1 MRVTETCC
9 VLLLVACGNCPGC
22 VRVLLV
28 FLFLFLFS
36 ILPIHY
42 LRPSFSFP
50 PSRNSDPGSHSRLFS
65 PPPTKALVR
74 WATGKSITNR
84 LPKLSLITLSPPGA
98 DRIYGSTCHQHVV
111 PISGDPEVFQTFLT
125 RGNPLFFKKLFHGG
139 REIRSHDQRP
149 MVLPTTS
156 FVKVLVRCSVG
167 KQLK

>member
-65 PPPTKALVR
+65 PPTPQ
-74 WATGKSITNR
+74 
-84 LPKLSLITLSPPGA
+84 
-98 DRIYGSTCHQHVV
+98 YGSRLAFLSREDFSSSLVDSRRIVLTHARRSQQLILFSFFFSANKFK
-111 PISGDPEVFQTFLT
+111 ISPRRDSNSRTNFSSIRGIQLDHRGD
-125 RGNPLFFKKLFHGG
+125 
-139 REIRSHDQRP
+139 
-149 MVLPTTS
+149 
-156 FVKVLVRCSVG
+156 
-167 KQLK
+167 QLWTI